1 MHHGMDVRGTSGAI
15 RRAWAAV
22 IAVAGLAMA
31 GSALPAS
38 GPADEDIRLEISPRI
53 CSLTGNEKQC
63 ATPVRAQWRSKQDE
77 SLCLVILGRP
87 EIRQEVRHCWEH
99 YKAGTYTIDLVFT
112 EDVVFQLRDISLDHV
127 LASEALRVIREAIQ
141 YRHRRRQPWNIF
153 D

>member
-1 MHHGMDVRGTSGAI
+1 MHQAMDVWGSSRAF
-15 RRAWAAV
+15 RRAWTALV
-22 IAVAGLAMA
+22 AVAGSCVAA
-31 GSALPAS
+31 SALPAS

-53 CSLTGNEKQC
+53 CTLTGNDKQC
-63 ATPVRAQWRSKQDE
+63 ATPVRAQWRSKHDE

-87 EIRQEVRHCWEH
+87 EIRQDVRHCWEH
-99 YKAGTYTIDLVFT
+99 YTAGTYTIDLVFT
-112 EDVVFQLRDISLDHV
+112 EDVVFQLRDVSLDHV